1 MRRATWAAA
10 LALCLLASPSR
21 AYESIFDRIGND
33 PTLSRVFPETDARAE
48 VQEGFLLGIGTER
61 IRHLPDGRLRVERTR
76 NYTRVR
82 DTDSG
87 RIATL
92 PEPWLARSVLTVT
105 RNLRLMASDT
115 WIQFKRSGDGVLPG
129 EKLSERHDWLFNVDH
144 TSLRATADGKHLAY
158 QVFLGGKRVKSE
170 NYDYPSDSV
179 PLELIGL
186 LLTVAVQRQLD
197 TFDFDLVVGSDTH
210 GVRAQTFRTR
220 DLRRYAKGYHLPKSR
235 LVASEPQA
243 VVDMRLASPI
253 KYVFFP
259 HHFYMAFS
267 AREPW
272 KLNLLWGGD
281 PDENLQA
288 VRID

>member
-1 MRRATWAAA
+1 MRRAIWAA
-10 LALCLLASPSR
+10 LALCLVASPSR
-21 AYESIFDRIGND
+21 AYESIFDRLGND
-33 PTLSRVFPETDARAE
+33 PKLSRIFPEYDARAE
-48 VQEGFLLGIGTER
+48 VQEGFLIGTGTEK
-61 IRHLPDGRLRVERTR
+61 IRHLPDGRLRIERTR

-82 DTDSG
+82 DTETG

-92 PEPWLARSVLTVT
+92 PEPWLGRSVLTVT
-105 RNLRLMASDT
+105 PNLRLQAADT

-129 EKLSERHDWLFNVDH
+129 EKLSERYDWVFKVDH
-144 TSLRATADGKHLAY
+144 TSLRATADGKHLNY
-158 QVFLGGKRVKSE
+158 RVFLGGKPVKNES
-170 NYDYPSDSV
+170 YDYPSHSV
-179 PLELIGL
+179 PLELVGL

-197 TFDFDLVVGSDTH
+197 TFDFDLVVGDDTH
-210 GVRAQTFRTR
+210 GVRAQTHRTR
-220 DLRRYAKGYHLPKSR
+220 DIRRYAKGYRLPKSR
-235 LVASEPQA
+235 MVATDPLA

-267 AREPW
+267 VKEPW
-272 KLNLLWGGD
+272 KLTLLWGGD